1 MFFYVLAT
9 SLGLCLINL
18 KSSSDLKRNINNFDF
33 LRFLFAL
40 FVVVSHAYALSGTPE
55 NVNWLCLIT
64 ANQFNFS
71 QLGLNGFFVIS
82 GYFIFQSLQHS
93 NSLVEYFKKRFL
105 RLFPALFML
114 LMLSVL
120 MIPFIYSGTTPLLQ
134 NASFCTYLPFNLS
147 LYGFQGVVKGVFDT
161 NRYHA
166 INGSL
171 WTIRYEFSLYV
182 GLSLLFFIKGYKRIT
197 MSLLVLVFGLFY
209 IGYNFYLSSLG
220 GASLFNLVGIH
231 VLNLGTFFIGGS
243 VLASLD
249 FKNWKYRNQIG
260 VIALLLLVIAVYFGY
275 YDIMKHVLFSISILA
290 IGFFPLPVLSSFGKL
305 GDSSYGI
312 YIYSFPI
319 QQTLVSF
326 FKMNTDTLM
335 ITSIALSIGFGYLS
349 WHLIEK
355 KALKY
360 KKNMI

>member
-1 MFFYVLAT
+1 M
-9 SLGLCLINL
+9 GLCLINL
-18 KSSSDLKRNINNFDF
+18 ESFSDLKRNINNFDF

-40 FVVVSHAYALSGTPE
+40 FVVISHAYALSGTPE
-55 NVNWLCLIT
+55 NGNWLCLIT

-82 GYFIFQSLQHS
+82 GYFIFQSLQRS
-93 NSLVEYFKKRFL
+93 KSLVEYFKKRFL
-105 RLFPALFML
+105 RLFPALFMVL
-114 LMLSVL
+114 LLSVL
-120 MIPFIYSGTTPLLQ
+120 MIPVVYSGTTSLLQ
-134 NASFCTYLPFNLS
+134 NTSFWTYLPLNLI
-147 LYGFQGVVKGVFDT
+147 LYGFQGVVQGVFDT
-161 NRYHA
+161 NSYHA

-182 GLSLLFFIKGYKRIT
+182 GLSLLFFIKGYKSIT

-275 YDIMKHVLFSISILA
+275 YNIMKHVLFSISILA
-290 IGFFPLPVLSSFGKL
+290 FGFFPLPVLSSFGKL

-319 QQTLVSF
+319 QQTLVYF
-326 FKMNTDTLM
+326 FKINTYTFM
-335 ITSIALSIGFGYLS
+335 ITSIEFGYLS

-360 KKNMI
+360 KKNKI